1 MVKAISRRAL
11 LGGLGASLASPVFA
25 NAPERSIR
33 PAPKLL
39 DFSKRLIPSADDLI
53 AEANLGGKI
62 GFVVADATTGRILEA
77 HSPVLPLPPASVA
90 KAITAVYGISTLG
103 LEHGFET
110 QVIATGPVEAG
121 VVQGDLILVGGGD
134 PTLDTNALAALA
146 KALKQKNVMTIK
158 GDFLVYGGG
167 LPYQRMIDAGQPDHL
182 GYNPAVSG
190 LNLNYNRVH
199 FEWKRAGQDFD
210 VSMEARSD
218 RFRPAVKMARMQI
231 IDRKVPVYTYEDAK
245 GVDSW
250 TVARGALGKGG
261 SRWLPVRRPDLYA
274 GEVFQVLARS
284 EGVRLPAPKAG
295 LNMPDGAV
303 LASHRSRPL
312 RDVAQGMLKYSTNL
326 TAELIGLSASAARG
340 AVPDSLAA
348 SGAAMAGWMN
358 TDLGARRAVFQD
370 HSGLSDRSRVSANDM
385 VKALMSAGPTG
396 YLKDLMKEV
405 SPLDAKGRMNDNAPY
420 SIKAKTGTLN
430 FVSSLAGYLTAP
442 DGTLQT
448 FAIFTADLDRRAA
461 IPKADRERPPGAR
474 DWSRRSRVL
483 QHRLLSRWA
492 LEYGT

>member
-1 MVKAISRRAL
+1 MVKVISRRAL
-11 LGGLGASLASPVFA
+11 LGGLGASLAGPAFA
-25 NAPERSIR
+25 NAPELSIR

-39 DFSKRLIPSADDLI
+39 DFSKRLIPSADALI
-53 AEANLGGKI
+53 KDANLGGKI
-62 GFVVADATTGRILEA
+62 GFVVAEAKTGHILEA

-90 KAITAVYGISTLG
+90 KAITAVYGISALG
-103 LEHGFET
+103 LAHSFET
-110 QVIATGPVEAG
+110 QVIATGPSEAG
-121 VVQGDLILVGGGD
+121 VVQGDLVLVGGGD
-134 PTLDTNALAALA
+134 PTLDTNALAALV
-146 KALKQKNVMTIK
+146 KAMKQKNVMTIK
-158 GDFLVYGGG
+158 GDFIVDGQE
-167 LPYQRMIDAGQPDHL
+167 LPYQRMIDPGQPDHL

-231 IDRKVPVYTYEDAK
+231 IDRTVPVYTYENAK
-245 GVDSW
+245 GIDNW

-284 EGVRLPAPKAG
+284 EGIRLPGPTARPASPG
-295 LNMPDGAV
+295 GTV

-326 TAELIGLSASAARG
+326 TAEMIGLTATAARG
-340 AVPDSLAA
+340 PVPDSLAA
-348 SGAAMAGWMN
+348 SGAAMAQWMN
-358 TDLGARRAVFQD
+358 ADLGARRAYFHD
-370 HSGLSDRSRVSANDM
+370 HSGLSDQSRVSANDM
-385 VKALMSAGPTG
+385 VKALTSVGPNG
-396 YLKDLMKEV
+396 YLQGLMKDV
-405 SPLDAKGRMNDNAPY
+405 TPLDKMGRPVKDAAY

-442 DGTLQT
+442 DGRPLT
-448 FAIFTADLDRRAA
+448 FAIFTADMERRAA
-461 IPKADRERPPGAR
+461 IPRADRERPKGAKG
-474 DWSRRSRVL
+474 WSRRSRVL
-483 QHRLLSRWA
+483 QHQLLSRWA

>member
-39 DFSKRLIPSADDLI
+39 DVSERLIPSADALI
-53 AEANLGGKI
+53 ADANLGGKI
-62 GFVVADATTGRILEA
+62 GFVVAEAKTGLILEA

-90 KAITAVYGISTLG
+90 KAITAVYGISSLG
-103 LEHGFET
+103 LEHSFET
-110 QVIATGPVEAG
+110 RVIATGPVEAG
-121 VVQGDLILVGGGD
+121 VVQGDLVLVGGGD
-134 PTLDTNALAALA
+134 PTLDTNALAALV

-158 GDFLVYGGG
+158 GDFIVDGHG
-167 LPYQRMIDAGQPDHL
+167 LPYQRMIDPGQPDHL

-199 FEWKRAGQDFD
+199 FEWKRAGEDFD

-218 RFRPAVKMARMQI
+218 QLRPAVKMAQMQI
-231 IDRKVPVYTYEDAK
+231 IDRKVPIYTYEDAK
-245 GVDSW
+245 GIDYW

-261 SRWLPVRRPDLYA
+261 SRWLPVRRPDIYT
-274 GEVFQVLARS
+274 GEVFQILARG
-284 EGVRLPAPKAG
+284 EGIRLPSPKARSDRLEG
-295 LNMPDGAV
+295 TI

-326 TAELIGLSASAARG
+326 TAELIGLSASASRG
-340 AVPDSLAA
+340 SVPGSLME
-348 SGAAMAGWMN
+348 SGAAMADWMN
-358 TDLGARRAVFQD
+358 TELGARRAFFQD
-370 HSGLSDRSRVSANDM
+370 HSGLSDQSRVSANDM
-385 VKALMSAGPTG
+385 VKALASAGPNG
-396 YLKDLMKEV
+396 YLRELMKDV
-405 SPLDAKGRMNDNAPY
+405 TPLDEMGRPINDAAY

-430 FVSSLAGYLTAP
+430 FVSTLAGYLTAP
-442 DGTLQT
+442 DGRPLI
-448 FAIFTADLDRRAA
+448 FAIFTADMERRAA
-461 IPKADRERPPGAR
+461 IPRAERERPKGAKG
-474 DWSRRSRVL
+474 WSRRSRVL
-483 QHRLLSRWA
+483 QHQLLSRWA